1 MTSKPE
7 TVARKILVVDDHP
20 VSRTHALRSLLE
32 FNRTVQAA
40 DSAAEGITR
49 TLDWYPNVIFMD
61 RHMPDMDGLEAIR
74 RIRMEWPDEKP
85 PPRIILITA
94 DPSGIDPQILS
105 GLGVDDLLVKPATG
119 RQLKDALVGAAT
131 HTVKEDGWGNH
142 GTELRG
148 VFARELQERLPQLD
162 ECVTDSDRKP
172 ALDILHQLIASAA
185 ICSERQLEN
194 ELRRLDQS
202 LRGHAEPKD
211 LAGSY
216 YNVLASAR
224 AFLQRYPDASG

>member
-1 MTSKPE
+1 MTSKPKAL
-7 TVARKILVVDDHP
+7 ARKILVVDDHP
-20 VSRTHALRSLLE
+20 VSRTHALRSLQE
-32 FNRTVQAA
+32 FNQTVQAA
-40 DSAAEGITR
+40 VSAAEGIKR
-49 TLDWYPNVIFMD
+49 ALGWYPNVIFMD
-61 RHMPDMDGLEAIR
+61 RHLPDMDGFEAIR
-74 RIRMEWPDEKP
+74 RILTAWPDAKP

-94 DPSGIDPQILS
+94 DSSGIDPQILS

-119 RQLKDALVGAAT
+119 RQLRDALAGKAT

-148 VFARELQERLPQLD
+148 IFARELQERLPQLD
-162 ECVTDSDRKP
+162 QCMTDSDRKP
-172 ALDILHQLIASAA
+172 ALEILHQLIASAA

-194 ELRRLDQS
+194 ELRRLNQS
-202 LRGHAEPKD
+202 LHGHAEPPD

-224 AFLQRYPDASG
+224 DFLQRYPAASG